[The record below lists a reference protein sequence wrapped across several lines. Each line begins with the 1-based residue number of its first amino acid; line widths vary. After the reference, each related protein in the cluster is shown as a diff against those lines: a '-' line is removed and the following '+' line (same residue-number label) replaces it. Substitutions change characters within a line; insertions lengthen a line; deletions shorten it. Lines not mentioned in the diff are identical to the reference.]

1 MLSAFLKEEVTDLDR
16 QAFFLMQDTE
26 YTPYTKKYFE
36 SLAPIEA
43 YLGRDPKFENI
54 KSDLGIGID
63 PDWLLYES
71 WKDWAEGK
79 LG

>member
-1 MLSAFLKEEVTDLDR
+1 LN
-16 QAFFLMQDTE
+16 
-26 YTPYTKKYFE
+26 
-36 SLAPIEA
+36 PIEA

>member
-1 MLSAFLKEEVTDLDR
+1 MLTVFLKEEIAGSDR

-36 SLAPIEA
+36 SLKPIEV
-43 YLGRDPKFENI
+43 YLAKDVKFENI
-54 KSDLGIGID
+54 KSTLGYGID

-71 WKDWAEGK
+71 WKDWAEKKIG
-79 LG
+79 